1 MLSLVVFELLHLAYD
16 LLQAFG
22 HKIRP
27 LRGSVISFQV
37 FQEAQKQRI
46 NGHNINAE
54 KRAGYEISTNDND
67 CDWSEEEV

>member
-27 LRGSVISFQV
+27 LWGSVITFQV
-37 FQEAQKQRI
+37 FKETQKQRI
-46 NGHNINAE
+46 NGHDINAE
-54 KRAGYEISTNDND
+54 KRAGYEISANDND
-67 CDWSEEEV
+67 CDWRK

>member
-27 LRGSVISFQV
+27 LWGSVISFQV
-37 FQEAQKQRI
+37 FKETQKQRI
-46 NGHNINAE
+46 NGHDINAE
-54 KRAGYEISTNDND
+54 KRACYEISANDND
-67 CDWSEEEV
+67 CDWRK